1 MRRRRRRQA
10 KDRQSPRQRRVK
22 RAASARVRRQ
32 VRPNDWCHRLHR
44 QTKKY
49 RMTSSPMVQKNDDRR
64 GTSEVSAEQTVTVV
78 SNVAAERQNK
88 TALREKRLQEA
99 LNRLSRPKH
108 AASHQRRPPEKKGEK
123 IAGIVYS
130 SSCCCSSSSS
140 SSSYNTAGTLSLGE
154 NAIHNLLPQERH
166 AMLRSKIRA
175 GKILSKNGR
184 LR

>member
-1 MRRRRRRQA
+1 MGRRQA
-10 KDRQSPRQRRVK
+10 KDSQSPRQRRVK

-49 RMTSSPMVQKNDDRR
+49 RMTSSPMVQKNDDPH
-64 GTSEVSAEQTVTVV
+64 GTSEVSAEQTVTAV

-108 AASHQRRPPEKKGEK
+108 AASHQRRPPEKKEEK

-130 SSCCCSSSSS
+130 SSSGCC
-140 SSSYNTAGTLSLGE
+140 SSSYNTAGILSLGE
-154 NAIHNLLPQERH
+154 NAIQNMLPQERH
-166 AMLRSKIRA
+166 AMLRSKMRA
-175 GKILSKNGR
+175 GKILLKNGR